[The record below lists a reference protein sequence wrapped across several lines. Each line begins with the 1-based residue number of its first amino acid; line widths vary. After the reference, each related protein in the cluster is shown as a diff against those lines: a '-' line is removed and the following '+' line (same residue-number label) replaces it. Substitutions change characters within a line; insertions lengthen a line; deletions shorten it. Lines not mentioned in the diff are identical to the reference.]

1 MPYASVYEGEGGSPA
16 LYGAAEARMRAF
28 LASHALAL
36 QAHFREP
43 ADHLAV
49 PLAYMAHLAERQA
62 VGRDIPGLA
71 REQAE
76 FLRAALLDWL
86 GRFVHRCEE
95 ARPKFDVYPALGALL
110 LGFVR
115 ADLSFLDDVAGSG

>member
-1 MPYASVYEGEGGSPA
+1 MKSSLPASRKMTV
-16 LYGAAEARMRAF
+16 RIRAF

-36 QAHFREP
+36 QAQFREP
-43 ADHLAV
+43 ADHIAV
-49 PLAYMAHLAERQA
+49 PLAYMAYVAEKQA
-62 VGRDIPGLA
+62 AGRDIPALA

-76 FLRAALLDWL
+76 FLRAALFDWL
-86 GRFVHRCEE
+86 DRFVHRCQQ